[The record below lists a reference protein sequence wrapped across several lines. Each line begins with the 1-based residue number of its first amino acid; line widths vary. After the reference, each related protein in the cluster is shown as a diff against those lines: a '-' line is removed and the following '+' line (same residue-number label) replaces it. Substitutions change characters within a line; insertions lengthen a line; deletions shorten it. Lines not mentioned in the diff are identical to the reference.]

1 MNIAMFESR
10 HQPLLPRAEFLRRQA
25 RYAALALAIVFG
37 SLLLGVVG
45 YHAFEGL
52 EWLDALL
59 NASMILGG
67 MGPVNELHTPAGK
80 LFASFYALYSG
91 LVVLVAAGVLFAP
104 LLHRILHRFHLEI
117 DSDDDASRRPTE
129 DS

>member
-1 MNIAMFESR
+1 MFESH
-10 HQPLLPRAEFLRRQA
+10 HQPLLPRAEYLRRQA
-25 RYAALALAIVFG
+25 RYAALALAIIFG

-45 YHAFEGL
+45 YHTFEGL
-52 EWLDALL
+52 EWIDALL

-67 MGPVNELHTPAGK
+67 MGPVNELHSTAGK

-91 LVVLVAAGVLFAP
+91 LVVLVSAGVLFAP
-104 LLHRILHRFHLEI
+104 LLHRILHRFHLEV
-117 DSDDDASRRPTE
+117 DTDDADGRRPAGASE